1 MRKPLTHVLSFQ
13 VFLFLFFL
21 FLSLFSGF
29 IKYKE
34 PFFGLFGAQESRI
47 LPVKDGTTKEDTWRL
62 FIGWRKTSVLRR
74 AINNSH
80 VFSLVVPSF
89 TSNVLHSCAPNNPK
103 NGSLYFINLEIKRI
117 EKEKPGKKGH
127 ALKAFS

>member
-21 FLSLFSGF
+21 FLSLFSGYIGF

-47 LPVKDGTTKEDTWRL
+47 LLVKVGTTKEDTWRL
-62 FIGWRKTSVLRR
+62 FIGWHKPVPRR
-74 AINNSH
+74 TRGDCLLAGVKP
-80 VFSLVVPSF
+80 VFYASS
-89 TSNVLHSCAPNNPK
+89 
-103 NGSLYFINLEIKRI
+103 
-117 EKEKPGKKGH
+117 
-127 ALKAFS
+127 

>member
-1 MRKPLTHVLSFQ
+1 MRKLLTHVLSFQ

-47 LPVKDGTTKEDTWRL
+47 LLVKDGTTKEDTWRL
-62 FIGWRKTSVLRR
+62 FIGWRKTLVLRQLL
-74 AINNSH
+74 IKC
-80 VFSLVVPSF
+80 LLF
-89 TSNVLHSCAPNNPK
+89 TES
-103 NGSLYFINLEIKRI
+103 I
-117 EKEKPGKKGH
+117 
-127 ALKAFS
+127 

>member
-21 FLSLFSGF
+21 FLSLFSGYIGF

-47 LPVKDGTTKEDTWRL
+47 LLVKDGTTKEDTWRLFIGWHKTCAKEDTWRL
-62 FIGWRKTSVLRR
+62 FIGWRKTSVLRQ
-74 AINNSH
+74 
-80 VFSLVVPSF
+80 L
-89 TSNVLHSCAPNNPK
+89 L
-103 NGSLYFINLEIKRI
+103 I
-117 EKEKPGKKGH
+117 ECFLLNKIEVPGKEYH
-127 ALKAFS
+127 